1 MDNQPLLSLRWDVMG
16 PVLGSM
22 SHVTSLDAE
31 AGRDDERGGGKPL
44 QFWTSPL
51 GDLPASLSMSR
62 CQPSEGSAAG
72 PLQAQWGVGW
82 SISRGGPGS
91 HASSSLNRRLSGPPW
106 NHYESTPGA
115 ADNPSQKLQSTLL
128 TGEVKHSILL
138 GEPRAGTGWK
148 EDARS
153 SDPGGLPCF
162 MFWLPVVSKVTL
174 GRPPPFVEA

>member
-1 MDNQPLLSLRWDVMG
+1 M
-16 PVLGSM
+16 
-22 SHVTSLDAE
+22 
-31 AGRDDERGGGKPL
+31 
-44 QFWTSPL
+44 
-51 GDLPASLSMSR
+51 
-62 CQPSEGSAAG
+62 
-72 PLQAQWGVGW
+72 
-82 SISRGGPGS
+82 
-91 HASSSLNRRLSGPPW
+91 NRRLSGPPW

-162 MFWLPVVSKVTL
+162 MFWPPVASKVTL
-174 GRPPPFVEA
+174 GRPRPFVEAQSLKLKVNNTGSNHAWASSLLWNFNFGSV